1 MQDNSVNKDL
11 KTGSIYAILAY
22 LGWGFFPVY
31 WKLLQHV
38 PFLQILCHRVIW
50 SFVFY
55 TAIMTYKDKSFSI
68 YKPPGFKLI
77 RNLSFGALVLMSN
90 WLVYIY
96 AVNSNQIVES
106 SLGYFINPLVNILIG
121 VLFLKEKLSR
131 NQTVAT
137 ALAAIGVLVIAL
149 AQGHVPWIALFLA
162 VSFSIYGLV
171 KKLNPVSALNSNQ
184 YESVMLLPFA
194 LVFLMTQSYEW
205 VNPENKNLS
214 ILLLMGAGVVTGLP
228 LLFFS
233 AAAKRI
239 PYYLMGFF
247 QFLAPTLQFLSGV
260 VIFNEPLSQ
269 SKLVGFIF
277 IWLAGALLILNSWY
291 VSRNTKKGLIDAI

>member
-1 MQDNSVNKDL
+1 MSENKDL
-11 KTGSIYAILAY
+11 KAGSVYAILAY
-22 LGWGFFPVY
+22 LGWGFFPIY

-38 PFLQILCHRVIW
+38 PYLQILCHRVIW

-55 TAIMTYKDKSFSI
+55 TGILAFKEKSFSI
-68 YKPPGFKLI
+68 YAPPDFKLT
-77 RNLSFGALVLMSN
+77 RNLTFGALVLMSN

-96 AVNSNQIVES
+96 AVNSNQIVET

-131 NQTVAT
+131 NQIIATV
-137 ALAAIGVLVIAL
+137 LAAVGVLIIAI
-149 AQGHVPWIALFLA
+149 AQGSAPWIAIFLA

-171 KKLNPVSALNSNQ
+171 KKMNPVSALNSNQ
-184 YESVMLLPFA
+184 YESVILVPFA
-194 LVFLMTQSYEW
+194 ILFLMSQSYDW
-205 VNPENKNLS
+205 MTPENKNIS
-214 ILLLMGAGVVTGLP
+214 IMLLIGAGAATGLP

-247 QFLAPTLQFLSGV
+247 QFLAPTLQFLTGV
-260 VIFNEPLSQ
+260 VIFNEPLSKP
-269 SKLVGFIF
+269 KLIGFSF
-277 IWLAGALLILNSWY
+277 IWVAGILLILNSWY
-291 VSRNTKKGLIDAI
+291 TSGLKRGNL